1 MKFSVKN
8 TAALL
13 ISLCVLLVCFTSC
26 GNTGGTG
33 ETSQYK
39 IGICQFIEHEAVDK
53 ATSGFKAA
61 LTEKLG
67 EEVTFDYKN
76 ATGEKMNAQS
86 ICSAFAADK
95 YDLIFANSTNAL
107 SAAAEAT
114 SEIPIVGCSVTDFA
128 STLGITD
135 FTGKTGFNVTG
146 CSDIL
151 PLEKQAE
158 VINELFPEKGKVGI
172 LYCSSE
178 TNSKYQADEITKHL
192 IASGFTCENYT
203 FVDTTDVTL
212 VTQKAAD
219 ECDIIYTPT
228 DNTVASN
235 TNEINNILEPAKI
248 PLVAGNIDVAVGCGI
263 ATVGIDYYDL
273 GYEAGLMAYEIL
285 KEGNNPGEMEIRYA
299 DEYFKKYVPER
310 TSLLDINVPEGYTPI
325 EE

>member
-1 MKFSVKN
+1 MKKSALR
-8 TAALL
+8 TAALILSFIL
-13 ISLCVLLVCFTSC
+13 ICTLFPSC
-26 GNTGGTG
+26 DKAPEKGA
-33 ETSQYK
+33 ETAYK
-39 IGICQFIEHEAVDK
+39 IGICQFIEHEALDK
-53 ATSGFKAA
+53 ATNGFKEA

-67 EEVTFDYKN
+67 KDVTFDYKN

-86 ICSAFAADK
+86 ICSAFASDK
-95 YDLIFANSTNAL
+95 VDLIFANSTNAL
-107 SAAAEAT
+107 AAAAEAT
-114 SEIPIVGCSVTDFA
+114 SVIPVVGCSVTDFA
-128 STLGITD
+128 STLGISG
-135 FTGKTGFNVTG
+135 FSGKTGFNVTG
-146 CSDIL
+146 YSDLL

-192 IASGFTCENYT
+192 NRFGFTCESYT

-212 VTQKAAD
+212 VTEKAAD

-235 TNEINNILEPAKI
+235 TSAINNILEPKKV

-273 GYEAGLMAYEIL
+273 GYKAGLMAYEIL
-285 KEGNNPGEMEIRYA
+285 KEGKNPADTEIGYA

-310 TSLLDINVPEGYTPI
+310 TNALGIKVPEDYTPI
-325 EE
+325 GQ